1 MFAEA
6 CSRSSDNLVS
16 TFMPRARQIVSKA
29 VGQDAPG
36 GSKAAVAAVTNFLGS
51 LEIVAGGGG
60 TAVEGTAVD
69 YNLEDVAFEMAQ
81 VSEGYIVRVALDDLV
96 DLGV

>member
-1 MFAEA
+1 M
-6 CSRSSDNLVS
+6 
-16 TFMPRARQIVSKA
+16 
-29 VGQDAPG
+29 GQDALG
-36 GSKAAVAAVTNFLGS
+36 GSKAAAAAADTNFLGS
-51 LEIVAGGGG
+51 LVIVAGGGG
-60 TAVEGTAVD
+60 TAVEGTTLD

>member
-1 MFAEA
+1 M
-6 CSRSSDNLVS
+6 
-16 TFMPRARQIVSKA
+16 
-29 VGQDAPG
+29 GQDALG
-36 GSKAAVAAVTNFLGS
+36 GSKAAAAADTNFLGS
-51 LEIVAGGGG
+51 LVIVAGAGG
-60 TAVEGTAVD
+60 TAVEGTALD